1 MPLAAPMISVMIRP
15 NREAPMPLE
24 HQQTVTILPAAERRR
39 AGQTLRKIVPRSTHG
54 RWLPAPSRRDP
65 IDILIESGRHRIAS
79 LLPIR
84 YDRMRASPFG
94 FFRGAAAI
102 MAADLA
108 DTPVSG
114 LWVQA
119 CGDCHLANFGTFA
132 SPEGTPVFDCNDFD
146 ETLPAPFEWDVKRL
160 AASFAV
166 DALTR
171 NLGEK
176 TARHLAAAM
185 VMSYRQHMQ
194 QLAPVDPLEAWR
206 SRVDVTQVLDA
217 IADTRLRARE
227 LKRLAEATDAGHR
240 GYPKLIEKLRG
251 QWRIREKPPLI
262 FPLSGQRDDTHEIVA
277 RTALESYKLSLPEE
291 RRILLDRYE
300 LMDVAFKVVGVGSV
314 GTFCAIGL
322 YATKDDQT
330 LLLQLKEAQASVLA
344 AYAGPS
350 LYRNQAERVVVG
362 QRIMQT
368 VPDIFLGWTQD
379 MGDDQQCYVRHLKDS
394 RLALIG
400 ADLAEGALP
409 YHAALCGVTLARAH
423 ARSGDPARIAG
434 YMGAG
439 TAFDTAI
446 ASFAIAYAAQ
456 NQIDWRLFLEAIKA
470 GSIEAR
476 GA

>member
-1 MPLAAPMISVMIRP
+1 
-15 NREAPMPLE
+15 MPLE
-24 HQQTVTILPAAERRR
+24 HMQTATVLPATERRQ
-39 AGQTLRKIVPRSTHG
+39 AGQALRKIVPRSAHA
-54 RWLPAPSRRDP
+54 RWVPSASRRDP
-65 IDILIESGRHRIAS
+65 VDMLVESSRHRIAS

-84 YDRMRASPFG
+84 YDRMRASPFT

-108 DTPVSG
+108 DTPTTG

-132 SPEGTPVFDCNDFD
+132 SPEGTPVFDVNDFD

-171 NLGEK
+171 DMGERA
-176 TARHLAAAM
+176 ARHLAGAVVLA
-185 VMSYRQHMQ
+185 YRRHMHELAR
-194 QLAPVDPLEAWR
+194 LAPLASWR
-206 SRVDVTQVLDA
+206 SRVDVAEVLDG
-217 IADTRLRARE
+217 IADDRLRDRE
-227 LKRLAEATDAGHR
+227 SKRLQIAVEAGHD
-240 GYPKLIEKLRG
+240 GYPKLIERAKG

-277 RTALESYKLSLPEE
+277 RTAFESYKLSLPEE

-300 LMDVAFKVVGVGSV
+300 LADVAFKVVGVGSV

-322 YATKDDQT
+322 FVTRDDQT
-330 LLLQLKEAQASVLA
+330 LLLQLKEAQTSALA
-344 AYAGPS
+344 PYAGPS
-350 LYRNQAERVVVG
+350 VYLNQGQRVVVG

-368 VPDIFLGWTQD
+368 VPDLFLGWTED
-379 MGDDQQCYVRHLKDS
+379 RGDDQQCYIRQLKDS

-409 YHAALCGVTLARAH
+409 YHAMLCGVTLARAH

-434 YMGAG
+434 YIG
-439 TAFDTAI
+439 TGMAFDSAI
-446 ASFAIAYAAQ
+446 AAFATAYAAQ
-456 NQIDWRLFLEAIKA
+456 TRADWQVFLEAIKA
-470 GSIEAR
+470 GQIDAR